1 MIMHRC
7 KCNPNASFKGE
18 VCPKCNKL
26 AIPAEKFRAEEIDK
40 AGFNRP
46 KIMPK
51 GEKAKAGKPVKIEKD
66 FR

>member
-1 MIMHRC
+1 MHRC
-7 KCNPNASFKGE
+7 SCRPNVSFKGN
-18 VCPKCNKL
+18 VCPNCGES
-26 AIPAEKFRAEEIDK
+26 ATPAEKFRAEEIDK
-40 AGFNRP
+40 AGLNRP

>member
-1 MIMHRC
+1 MHRC
-7 KCNPNASFKGE
+7 SCRPNVSFKGN
-18 VCPKCNKL
+18 VCPNCGES
-26 AIPAEKFRAEEIDK
+26 AIPAEQFRSEEIDK

-51 GEKAKAGKPVKIEKD
+51 GEKAKTGKPVKIEKD